1 MAEKSRIV
9 NVLATKCDR
18 TEIRKTRLRVRMLK
32 MVRIARM
39 LKMVSLARMIQMV
52 RLVSARGARI
62 ANRNRIRIMLLV
74 ETGSCHPSSGLYE
87 ARIRDEVRIKVCMT
101 YVRSICQ
108 AG

>member
-74 ETGSCHPSSGLYE
+74 ETGSCHPSSGHCE
-87 ARIRDEVRIKVCMT
+87 AAFFFVQQFDVERCFYSEVVSFR
-101 YVRSICQ
+101 
-108 AG
+108 